1 MIDIDRLRAET
12 PGVREVVHLNN
23 AGAALMPTPVIDAIR
38 SYFDEEIHHG
48 GYETARRRTNQIEN
62 VYASLARIIGASRH
76 EIALADNATRAWDLL
91 FYSMGLGDGD
101 RILTTTSEYVSNWA
115 AYLHVRDTRGVE
127 VVVVPD
133 DEHGGIDLTRL
144 EEMAGD
150 APTSL
155 ITLNHMPTNGGL
167 VNPAAEVGSIARSR
181 DIPFLLDAC
190 QTVGQVPI
198 DVDEIQC
205 DMLTATSR
213 KYLRGPRGVGFSY
226 IREEFI
232 ERLSPVF
239 VELETAPVV
248 LPDGYTLAASARRFE
263 TWEKSYAGV
272 VGLGAAAEYAY
283 EIGVADIWERIQW
296 LAARM
301 RILLW
306 GIDGVTVYDQGRVQ
320 GGIVTF
326 DIEGRQPLEVQEL
339 LAEHSI
345 NVSISTPFSAPVD
358 MHRRQIEGLV
368 RASVHAYNTEEEIE
382 DLIEAVMVMV

>member
-1 MIDIDRLRAET
+1 MIDVDRLRSET
-12 PGVREVVHLNN
+12 PGVREVVHFNN
-23 AGAALMPTPVIDAIR
+23 AGAALMPTPVIDAVR
-38 SYFDEEIHHG
+38 SYLDEEILFG
-48 GYETARRRTNQIEN
+48 GYETARRRTNQIEG
-62 VYASLARIIGASRH
+62 VYTSLATLIGASRH
-76 EIALADNATRAWDLL
+76 EIALADNATRAWDML
-91 FYSMGLGDGD
+91 FYSMGLGEGD

-115 AYLHVRDTRGVE
+115 AYLHVRDTRGVD

-133 DEHGGIDLTRL
+133 DGHGAIDLERL
-144 EEMAGD
+144 DQMAGQT
-150 APTSL
+150 PISL

-167 VNPAAEVGSIARSR
+167 VNPAAEVGSIARSHGV
-181 DIPFLLDAC
+181 PFLLDAC

-198 DVDEIQC
+198 DVAEIQC

-213 KYLRGPRGVGFSY
+213 KYLRGPRGLGFSY
-226 IREEFI
+226 VREGFI

-239 VELETAPVV
+239 VELENAPVV
-248 LPDGYTLAASARRFE
+248 LPERYGLATSARRFE
-263 TWEKSYAGV
+263 TWEKAYANV
-272 VGLGAAAEYAY
+272 VGLGAAAGYAD
-283 EIGVADIWERIQW
+283 EIGVPDIWERIQF

-306 GIDGVTVYDQGRVQ
+306 EIDGVTVYDQGRVQ

-326 DIEGRQPLEVQEL
+326 DIEGRQPLEAQEL

-358 MHRRQIEGLV
+358 MHRRQIDGLV

-382 DLIEAVMVMV
+382 NLIEAVAVMA